1 MESINALI
9 TLGKSHL
16 ENGSFHEALESFEQA
31 DSLDQNNPDLWNFMG
46 VTLRSLG
53 RYDEAV
59 DCFNKSLK
67 IDPRDKDSS

>member
-9 TLGKSHL
+9 ALGKSHL
-16 ENGSFHEALESFEQA
+16 ESGSFHEALELFEQA
-31 DSLDQNNPDLWNFMG
+31 VSLDQNNPDLWNFMG

>member
-9 TLGKSHL
+9 TLGKSQL
-16 ENGSFHEALESFEQA
+16 ENDSFHEALESFEQA
-31 DSLDQNNPDLWNFMG
+31 VSLDQNNPDLWNFMG